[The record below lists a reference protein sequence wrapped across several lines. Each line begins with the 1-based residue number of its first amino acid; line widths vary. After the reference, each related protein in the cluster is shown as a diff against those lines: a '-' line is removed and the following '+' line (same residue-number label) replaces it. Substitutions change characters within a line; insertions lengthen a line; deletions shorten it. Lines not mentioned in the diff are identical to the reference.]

1 MSERKILINCSELGA
16 GTRGSSTFYTALEN
30 LAKKYPNTQYSKSSK
45 ILVENYNSQ
54 LNMTNFK
61 HALRIEEIYKTNEN
75 ILKETIP
82 LLNNNSFTLI
92 LSADHSNAIGTIA
105 SIKSVYPNKKLGVI
119 WIDAHYDLHT
129 PYTTPSGN
137 MHGMPLS
144 ASLGLDNL
152 DCKNNDIEEE
162 CKLYWEKIKGLDTN
176 NNQTYNKILPE
187 NLVFLGVRD
196 FEKEEEFLIEK
207 YKIKNF
213 SVEKARQL
221 GIQNLA
227 NYLLDFYIDCD
238 LIYISLDVDSMDPE
252 EVSYGTGTPV
262 KNGFLKNEI
271 IDLLNV
277 LLKSDKVVATEIV
290 EINPL
295 LDDENQTMVKTSF
308 EIINNILE
316 KKYEN

>member
-16 GTRGSSTFYTALEN
+16 GTRGSSTFYSAIENTAN
-30 LAKKYPNTQYSKSSK
+30 KYPNTLYSKSSK
-45 ILVENYNSQ
+45 IILENYNIK
-54 LNMTNFK
+54 LDMTNFK
-61 HALRIEEIYKTNEN
+61 NALRIEEIFKTNVN

-82 LLNNNSFTLI
+82 QIQENPFTLI
-92 LSADHSNAIGTIA
+92 LSADHSNSIGTIA
-105 SIKSVYPNKKLGVI
+105 SIKSAYPDKKLGVI

-137 MHGMPLS
+137 VHGMPLS
-144 ASLGLDNL
+144 ASLGFDNL
-152 DCKNNDIEEE
+152 E
-162 CKLYWEKIKGLDTN
+162 CKKNEIEDECKVNWEKLKGLDTN
-176 NNQTYNKILPE
+176 QHQTLTKILPE

-207 YKIKNF
+207 YKIKHF

-221 GIQNLA
+221 GIENLA

-238 LIYISLDVDSMDPE
+238 LIYISLDVDSMDPD

-262 KNGFLKNEI
+262 KNGFYKNEI
-271 IDLLNV
+271 LDLLSV
-277 LLKSDKVVATEIV
+277 LLKSEKVIATEIV

-295 LDDENQTMVKTSF
+295 LDDKNQTMVQTSF
-308 EIINNILE
+308 EIINHILNI
-316 KKYEN
+316 KY